1 MKIRT
6 RLSSPETENPKKW
19 AANATASLAAGSARL
34 RALVA
39 EWGVEAGKKQRENCD
54 VSSGSVFAVCKF
66 QSTGLPRCLAGASRF
81 MSTVADSSI

>member
-6 RLSSPETENPKKW
+6 RLSSPETENPRKW

-39 EWGVEAGKKQRENCD
+39 EWGVEAGKNKGKTAMFPAAQCLLFASFNLLVCRVAWQEQV
-54 VSSGSVFAVCKF
+54 VS
-66 QSTGLPRCLAGASRF
+66 
-81 MSTVADSSI
+81 